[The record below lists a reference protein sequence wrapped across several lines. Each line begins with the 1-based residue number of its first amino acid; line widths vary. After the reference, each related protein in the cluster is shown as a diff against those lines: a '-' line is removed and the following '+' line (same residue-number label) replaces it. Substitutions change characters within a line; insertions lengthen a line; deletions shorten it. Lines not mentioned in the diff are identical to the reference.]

1 MDGPGG
7 GICRASLADALVA
20 VAGAYLS
27 GKIATAGNPDLYQV
41 IVHVGPEALTDGP
54 DPAPAVPAAVAS
66 PADVSAE
73 TPVAARLTTHP
84 PAP

>member
-54 DPAPAVPAAVAS
+54 DPVPG
-66 PADVSAE
+66 PGRRGQ
-73 TPVAARLTTHP
+73 PGGRFRGNAR
-84 PAP
+84 AGG